1 MSVPS
6 LRCKLRGDPYAVL
19 GLDRNADDRKIR
31 AAYYREA
38 RRWHPDKQQ
47 NPDKLAQSTAKF
59 QQVQHAY
66 EQILCSGRSDSA
78 KATKQNCKAAT
89 PGAWPNSS
97 SGNCHGS
104 ARAPPPEPRRPEPE
118 PRPRTRSGRGAPL
131 FAEGEGTP
139 EERRW
144 QEAEAQMQRE
154 AEEVMGRSAEYA
166 EEVLQRRYQQQKASL
181 QELLK
186 QAQERK
192 RREGESINE
201 KLRDWNRKQK
211 DAEGRAQ
218 EAPKESVPKGP
229 EPDASES
236 KNLAGR
242 GPLSTSQNAEA
253 PEATENSIPEP
264 ATGGPLPR
272 EVPDPSK
279 AAGCEDGPA
288 DIPAT
293 PISRRRR
300 SRRTDSQ
307 DSRRRR
313 RHHKGQEAQ
322 KVAAGPLPRPHSVEV
337 QQGPIG
343 KDEAPAAA
351 IVLEGLRYL
360 LFRLLLLLRDRGRAK
375 AQLGGAVRRL
385 ASQWSQ
391 LAEGLLRRSRGPL
404 EEHARLA
411 RRECVLEQWAS
422 LSVALQGRARSQ
434 EHLRKSAQ
442 DRIKASLASPFS
454 ELSLRNAPIRTGS
467 CLAN

>member
-1 MSVPS
+1 MPRRCFRGPV
-6 LRCKLRGDPYAVL
+6 LCKL
-19 GLDRNADDRKIR
+19 GLLPVAP
-31 AAYYREA
+31 E
-38 RRWHPDKQQ
+38 
-47 NPDKLAQSTAKF
+47 L
-59 QQVQHAY
+59 
-66 EQILCSGRSDSA
+66 LCA
-78 KATKQNCKAAT
+78 
-89 PGAWPNSS
+89 
-97 SGNCHGS
+97 
-104 ARAPPPEPRRPEPE
+104 
-118 PRPRTRSGRGAPL
+118 
-131 FAEGEGTP
+131 
-139 EERRW
+139 
-144 QEAEAQMQRE
+144 
-154 AEEVMGRSAEYA
+154 
-166 EEVLQRRYQQQKASL
+166 RRYQQQKASL

-264 ATGGPLPR
+264 ATG
-272 EVPDPSK
+272 
-279 AAGCEDGPA
+279 PA

-343 KDEAPAAA
+343 KDEAGTTQY
-351 IVLEGLRYL
+351 V
-360 LFRLLLLLRDRGRAK
+360 
-375 AQLGGAVRRL
+375 
-385 ASQWSQ
+385 
-391 LAEGLLRRSRGPL
+391 
-404 EEHARLA
+404 
-411 RRECVLEQWAS
+411 
-422 LSVALQGRARSQ
+422 
-434 EHLRKSAQ
+434 
-442 DRIKASLASPFS
+442 
-454 ELSLRNAPIRTGS
+454 
-467 CLAN
+467 